1 MAGLG
6 VALIPSGPPG
16 GAGPGPQSRDVVVVG
31 GGPGGAM
38 AAYLLARGGL
48 RVTLLESRADFNRRF
63 RGDTLSPSVLDY
75 LDSLGLA
82 EDMLAAIPH
91 ATADSFRWHAGERV
105 YTLADYRYASRR
117 FPYFALIPQAKF
129 LPWLVERASAYPGF
143 DARMSARVSAL
154 TRDDTGRV
162 TGVRLSD
169 ARDREVL
176 SGRVVVGADGRN
188 SKLRALAGATITEL
202 GAALDIVWFAV
213 PRKPTDPP
221 LSGLQLFSGPGTLLA
236 MLNQDTEWQLGYTIP
251 AGGFGTLRENGSGPV
266 VEAFSRQLPW
276 LTDRVRVLTDTTQLT
291 LLPVRIT
298 TVDSWYRPGILL
310 IGDAAHVISPVG
322 GNGINYAIA
331 DAAET
336 ANRLLPVL
344 GNGADG
350 GTAAVDAAC
359 QAVEAVRRPPVQRD
373 QHRQVR
379 IEMASRLRLQSGSGR
394 VPLAFRIINGVPG
407 LARWSGRRSAS
418 AVRIPA
424 PCAELLATAS
434 PSL

>member
-1 MAGLG
+1 MT
-6 VALIPSGPPG
+6 LIPSGPSG
-16 GAGPGPQSRDVVVVG
+16 GAGHGEPSRDAVVVG

-91 ATADSFRWHAGERV
+91 TTADSFRWQAGERV
-105 YTLADYRYASRR
+105 YTLADYRCVSRR
-117 FPYFALIPQAKF
+117 FPYFALIPQARF
-129 LPWLVERASAYPGF
+129 LPWLVQRASAYPGF
-143 DARMSARVSAL
+143 EARMSARVSAL
-154 TRDDTGRV
+154 KRDDTGRV
-162 TGVRLSD
+162 TGVRLRE
-169 ARDREVL
+169 ARDGEVL
-176 SGRVVVGADGRN
+176 SASLVVAADGRN
-188 SKLRALAGATITEL
+188 SKLRALAGVTTTEL

-213 PRKPTDPP
+213 PRHPADPP
-221 LSGLQLFSGPGTLLA
+221 LSGLQLFSGPGSLLA
-236 MLNQDTEWQLGYTIP
+236 VLNQDTEWQLGYTIA
-251 AGGFGTLRENGSGPV
+251 AGGFGQLRVKGTEPL
-266 VEAFSRQLPW
+266 VEAFSRRLPW
-276 LTDRVRVLTDTTQLT
+276 LTDRVRGLTDPTQLT

-298 TVDSWYRPGILL
+298 TVDPWYRPGILL

-344 GNGADG
+344 RAGAHRG
-350 GTAAVDAAC
+350 AAAVDAAC
-359 QAVEAVRRPPVQRD
+359 QAVEAVRRPVVQRD

-379 IEMASRLRLQSGSGR
+379 IEMASRRRLVSGSGR
-394 VPLAFRIINGVPG
+394 VPLAFRIINSVPG
-407 LARWSGRRSAS
+407 LARWGGRRSAS

-424 PCAELLATAS
+424 PCAELLAAAP
-434 PSL
+434 PSR